1 MEHNPPPGPT
11 ARRARRARRATVAT
25 ALLLAA
31 APISAQT
38 YCPSDG
44 GSGNT
49 FNIQR
54 VQFAGIDNT
63 SGDNNGYG
71 DFTALSATV
80 TPGTSNTI
88 ALDGNG
94 LFFLQ
99 RRYRVWVDWDR
110 NGVFAGS
117 ELAFQ
122 GSGFGQVNGSIA
134 VPANAPAG
142 PTRMRVSMSSLI
154 YQGPC
159 ANFSLGEVEDY
170 TVNVTADCVAD
181 AGTLTTQKPEVCFDA
196 GGTFVSGEAA
206 TDPVVPAGYQVLYVL
221 TEGPGLVIQAVN
233 GDSEFQVNT
242 PGNYTIHTLV
252 YDPATLDLSIVQF
265 GVTTGFDVNG
275 LLIQGGGSIC
285 AALDVAGVQVSVL
298 APDAGTLSGGTSL
311 CSNGGAPVTLT
322 ATPSGDANV
331 PAGYQTVYVLTQ
343 GAGLTIVN
351 AGPNPSFDVTDDGL
365 YTIHTLVYDPATLDL
380 SIVQLGV
387 TTGFDVNGLLVQGG
401 GSICASLDVPG
412 AAFNVS
418 SPSAGT
424 LSGGASICGDGN
436 AVTLTATPNGDANV
450 PAGYQTVYVLTQ
462 GAGLTIVNAGPNPS
476 FDVTDDGL
484 YTIHTLVYDPA
495 TLDLS
500 IVQLGV
506 TTGFDVN
513 GLLVQGGG
521 SICASLDVPGA
532 AFNVSS
538 PSAGTLSGGASICG
552 DGNAVTL
559 TATPNGDA
567 NVPAGYQ
574 TVYVLTQGAGL
585 TIVNAGPNPSFD
597 VTDDGLYTIHTL
609 VYDPATLDLSIVQL
623 GVTTGFDVNG
633 LLVQGGGSICASLD
647 VPGAQFNVASP
658 NAGTLSGGASICGD
672 GNAVTLTA
680 TPNGDA
686 NVPAGYQTVYVLTQ
700 GAGLTIVNAGP
711 NPSFDVTDDGLYTIH
726 TLVYD
731 PATLD
736 LSIVQLGVTTGFD
749 VNGLLVQGGG
759 SICASLDVPGAQF
772 NVASP
777 NAGTLSGG
785 TSICGDG
792 NAVTLTATPNGDAN
806 VPAGYQTVYVL
817 TQGAG
822 LTIVNAGPNPSFDVT
837 DDGLYTIHTLVY
849 DPATL
854 DLSIVQLG
862 VTTGFDVNGLLVQ
875 GGGSICASLDVPGA
889 QFTVGTPSAGTLTAD
904 AEEVCFE
911 QGTVMIS
918 ATPNGDANVPAG
930 YQTIYVLTQGAGL
943 VIQNVN
949 AVPEFEVS
957 ALGTYTIHTLVYDPA
972 TLDLSIVQLGVTT
985 GFDVNGLLV
994 QGGGSICASLDVPG
1008 AAFNV
1013 SSPSAGTLSGG
1024 ASICGDGNA
1033 VTLTATPNGDA
1044 NVPAGYQTVYVLT
1057 QGAGLTIV
1065 NAGPNPSFDV
1075 TDDGLYTIHTL
1086 VYDPATLDLSIV
1098 QLGVTTGFD
1107 VNGLLI
1113 QGGGSICASLDVP
1126 GAPFNV
1132 SSPSAGTLTAASAD
1146 VCLENGVA
1154 TLAATANGD
1163 ANVPAGY
1170 QTVYVLTQGAG
1181 LTIVNAGANPSFDVT
1196 ADGPYT
1202 IHTLVYDPAT
1212 LDLSIVQLGVTTGFD
1227 VNGLLVQGGGS
1238 ICASLDVPGA
1248 AFNVSVCTDE
1258 CLASAGTIAP
1268 EDFIECRVGGS
1279 ATLVGL
1285 PGGDAV
1291 VPAGYQTL
1299 YVLTRGTGLTIQQV
1313 SATPVFTVQQLGLY
1327 RIHTLVYDPATLD
1340 LSIVQLGVTT
1350 GFDVNGL
1357 LIQGGG
1363 SICASL
1369 DVTGAPHL
1377 VVGPFLCAILNGV
1390 FGVDQDGTQSL
1401 VLSDGRVVDEELVK
1415 AIEQDMPLADLNLWP
1430 NPARDV
1436 LNIALNTYAEARVE
1450 MSVINILGQEAIPA
1464 LAVNAGK
1471 GETRTTID
1479 VAGLVPGQ
1487 YILRLT
1493 IGDGVITQRFTKVD

>member
-532 AFNVSS
+532 
-538 PSAGTLSGGASICG
+538 
-552 DGNAVTL
+552 
-559 TATPNGDA
+559 
-567 NVPAGYQ
+567 
-574 TVYVLTQGAGL
+574 
-585 TIVNAGPNPSFD
+585 
-597 VTDDGLYTIHTL
+597 
-609 VYDPATLDLSIVQL
+609 
-623 GVTTGFDVNG
+623 
-633 LLVQGGGSICASLD
+633 
-647 VPGAQFNVASP
+647 QFNVASP

-672 GNAVTLTA
+672 GNAVTLMA

-1008 AAFNV
+1008 AVTTAVECPLDCDAN
-1013 SSPSAGTLSGG
+1013 AGTLSGG
-1024 ASICGDGNA
+1024 GSICGDGNA
-1033 VTLTATPNGDA
+1033 VTLTAAPNGDA
-1044 NVPAGYQTVYVLT
+1044 IVPAGYQTVYVLT

-1065 NAGPNPSFDV
+1065 NAGANPSFDV